1 MTQPWLVV
9 GEACE
14 GYSLRW
20 QVLEASGCVYEVVVS
35 AMAIWL
41 VWDLQ
46 TSMDNKVI
54 VIAAFAFRLG
64 LICRTSCKESSLI
77 DNSMIVIVALRLA
90 SFNQRGFATD
100 PTLYQAEFISWT
112 STELNYSL
120 ISATIPIIR
129 PFVNNLS
136 TNYGGGQGSSGH
148 GRAGWS
154 GGSYVRTGSNT
165 KDNSTFELSS
175 VQRSKRQRNSDLPGL
190 EGPSYGVQVQGGKSQ
205 APMTGNGG
213 AREAGNGDATS
224 VDSNDS
230 QKMIIRKD
238 VTWQVE
244 QDGEIL

>member
-46 TSMDNKVI
+46 TSIDNKVI

-64 LICRTSCKESSLI
+64 
-77 DNSMIVIVALRLA
+77 MIVIVALRLA

-205 APMTGNGG
+205 APMIGNGG
-213 AREAGNGDATS
+213 AREAVNGDATS